1 MKERSSTA
9 GTEATIRRL
18 WWEIRERPELLWLGA
33 ILALAGIAYF
43 ATLGLQSFD
52 SGETI
57 TASRI
62 IHPSYADTFTA
73 YSTIE
78 RSGPLYY
85 TLAWG
90 WSHLFGLGEVALRS
104 LSAIFGLATI
114 VVVFLIGR
122 ELFSRRAAVIA
133 AALAACNPDL
143 FWYAQE
149 ARSYPLFILLTATA
163 LYFFVRALK
172 RPSRGAFAGWAIA
185 SALALSTH
193 YFAAF
198 TIGPEALWLLVVHR
212 RQARA
217 PLMAIGA
224 VAMVGLALLPLVIHQ
239 EGAGRSNGFASIP
252 VLERGGSA
260 LVKFVTGE
268 TAATSGEWARIPLL
282 ARTLGI
288 VALVLC
294 AMAIVVLFARGRS
307 AERRSAVAVGAVGA
321 FAFTVPLL
329 MALGGIDF
337 VEPRNLLGS
346 LVPML
351 VVVAGGVD
359 VAIRSLER
367 RSAAR
372 AMRLVPAVALVA
384 PLAAMVIATA
394 VLPGLQRDDWRGIGR
409 LVLAS
414 GNSGVIFTE
423 PPSAGKALHYYLD
436 EPLPSLRHAN
446 FPCGVRTGRIITIS
460 RRQPEPS
467 KGRFHLVSSV
477 QTDQHW
483 TVATY
488 TARAPQRLDPQLM
501 RSLDILGSHSEARV
515 NDARPVVPRLFE
527 KRLTA
532 LSVRF
537 ASHTVAP
544 GRAPGKTCLA
554 TGGAGR
560 LDRA

>member
-1 MKERSSTA
+1 MEERSSAA
-9 GTEATIRRL
+9 GAETTIRGVWAAL
-18 WWEIRERPELLWLGA
+18 RERPELIWLGA
-33 ILALAGIAYF
+33 ILVLAGIAYF

-57 TASRI
+57 TATRI

-90 WSHLFGLGEVALRS
+90 WSHLFGLGEVGLRS

-114 VVVFLIGR
+114 LVVFLIGR

-163 LYFFVRALK
+163 LYFFVRTLR

-198 TIGPEALWLLVVHR
+198 TIGPEALWLLVVNR
-212 RQARA
+212 RRA
-217 PLMAIGA
+217 KEPLMAIGA
-224 VAMVGLALLPLVIHQ
+224 VAMVGLALLPLVIQQ
-239 EGAGRSNGFASIP
+239 EGAGRSNSFAAIP

-260 LVKFVTGE
+260 LVKFVAGE
-268 TAATSGEWARIPLL
+268 TAATSGEWARIPVL
-282 ARTLGI
+282 ARTMGI
-288 VALVLC
+288 VALLLC
-294 AMAIVVLFARGRS
+294 AIAILVLFARGRL
-307 AERRSAVAVGAVGA
+307 AERRAAAAVGAVGA
-321 FAFTVPLL
+321 AAFTVPLL

-359 VAIRSLER
+359 VAIRSLEGR
-367 RSAAR
+367 AAR
-372 AMRLVPAVALVA
+372 AMRLVPAVGVAL
-384 PLAAMVIATA
+384 PLAAMVVLTW
-394 VLPGLQRDDWRGIGR
+394 VLPGLQRDDWRDIGR

-414 GNSGVIFTE
+414 GRSGVIYTE
-423 PPSAGKALHYYLD
+423 PSSAGKALHYYLD
-436 EPLPSLRHAN
+436 EHLPSLGPAN
-446 FPCGVRTGRIITIS
+446 FPCGVRTGRIITVS
-460 RRQPEPS
+460 HRLPEAVT
-467 KGRFHLVSSV
+467 GRFHLVSSV
-477 QTDQHW
+477 ETDQHW
-483 TVATY
+483 TVAVY
-488 TARAPQRLDPQLM
+488 ASRGPQRLDPQMLQ
-501 RSLDILGSHSEARV
+501 SLDILGTHSEARV
-515 NDARPVVPRLFE
+515 DDARPVVPRVFQ
-527 KRLTA
+527 KGLTA
-532 LSVRF
+532 LAVRF
-537 ASHTVAP
+537 ASHAVAP
-544 GRAPGKTCLA
+544 GRAPGKTCVA
-554 TGGAGR
+554 PRGAGR
-560 LDRA
+560 LGRA